1 MTEERSREFDVIVI
15 GAGAAGENVADRVIR
30 GGLTAAIVE
39 SELVG
44 GECSYWAC
52 IPSKALLRPGTAL
65 HGAQSV
71 PGAADSV
78 TKVLDPAPVLKY
90 RDYFTN
96 RWQDDGGV
104 QWLSDTGIELVR
116 GVARITGPREV
127 QVDGVDGNSY
137 ALKARHAV
145 VIATGSTPVIPD
157 IPGLRSAPYWTTRGA
172 TSAREVP
179 ERFVV
184 LGGGVAGVELAQAF
198 ARLGSQVSMVARGRL
213 LSAFPEEAAELVA
226 AGLRADGVTLHTGT
240 AVLSVRTNDQSF
252 SVTLDDGKV
261 LDADKL
267 LVATGRR
274 PSLDNLGLESVGLV
288 EAEDEDGPPAVRLST
303 DSTGLVEGAA
313 SDGTSGLWLYAAG
326 DAAGTPLLTHQGK
339 YSARATG
346 DAIVA
351 RSEGKLHRAPKP
363 WSQVTS
369 TANEHAVPSVVF
381 TDPEVASV
389 GLNLAQAQE
398 RGLRAGTV
406 ELPINVSGSQ
416 LYAENYKGWAQLVVD
431 EDRRV
436 LLGATF
442 AGPGVAELLH
452 GATIAIV
459 GEVPLERLWHAVPS
473 FPTLSEV
480 WLRLLEKY
488 GM

>member
-15 GAGAAGENVADRVIR
+15 GAGAAGENVADRVVR

-78 TKVLDPAPVLKY
+78 TKVLDPVPVLKY

-104 QWLSDTGIELVR
+104 QWLTDTGIELVR

-145 VIATGSTPVIPD
+145 VIATGSTPIIPD

-184 LGGGVAGVELAQAF
+184 LGGGVAGVEIAQAF
-198 ARLGSQVSMVARGRL
+198 ARLGSLVSVVARSRL

-226 AGLRADGVTLHTGT
+226 AGLRADGVALHTGT
-240 AVLSVRTNDQSF
+240 AVLSVRTNEQSF

-274 PSLDNLGLESVGLV
+274 PALDNLGLESVGLV
-288 EAEDEDGPPAVRLST
+288 EAEDDGGPPALRIST

-351 RSEGKLHRAPKP
+351 RAEGKLHRAPRP
-363 WSQVTS
+363 WSNVTS

-381 TDPEVASV
+381 TDPEVANV
-389 GLNLAQAQE
+389 GLSLGQAQE
-398 RGLRAGTV
+398 RGIRAGTV

-416 LYAENYKGWAQLVVD
+416 LYAENYRGWAQLVVD

-459 GEVPLERLWHAVPS
+459 GEVTLERLWHAVPS
-473 FPTLSEV
+473 FPTLA
-480 WLRLLEKY
+480 KC
-488 GM
+488 G